1 MKGYFCWPQALNET
15 NIMAG
20 KDKKVS
26 TQKVTKNKNKSSILS
41 PPETLSCTPG
51 EPIFE
56 EKHQ

>member
-1 MKGYFCWPQALNET
+1 
-15 NIMAG
+15 MAG